1 MSDFRTVRGMRD
13 LMGPEIRIRDYLMTT
28 AVQVFKQFG
37 YEPLDSPVLEL
48 WETLSAK
55 GGEEVEADTFK
66 FKDKG
71 DREVGLRFDLTV
83 PLARI
88 VASNPNL
95 PKPFK
100 RYALG
105 KAWRY
110 DRPQAGRYR
119 EFEQADVDV
128 IGSQSPIADAEVV
141 LVALEFFRRVLGEQY
156 KMLVNN
162 RKVLKGLVEK
172 TGISDELAFD
182 CFRAI
187 DKIDKI
193 GKQGVLDELKER
205 GIGASESNI
214 LLDAIELKGNGSEIL
229 EEFREVLQGS
239 EIGVEG
245 VDELLVMAEI
255 FEEADL
261 REETEFDMSLARGL
275 DYYTGPVYETR
286 YLGKPKV
293 GAIAGGGRYD
303 HLVERFGGPSTPA
316 TGISLG
322 IGRLIDVLLARGF
335 SESLVT
341 RLDVY
346 VMPIKK
352 SMVKYAMRIGNELVK
367 QGVTCEIDLMN
378 RTLKKLFAQA
388 DSKNTR
394 LAVIIGPTDI
404 ENGEVSVRDMITKET
419 ELVKLESLSK
429 YVKDIL
435 GQ

>member
-1 MSDFRTVRGMRD
+1 M
-13 LMGPEIRIRDYLMTT
+13 
-28 AVQVFKQFG
+28 
-37 YEPLDSPVLEL
+37 
-48 WETLSAK
+48 
-55 GGEEVEADTFK
+55 
-66 FKDKG
+66 
-71 DREVGLRFDLTV
+71 
-83 PLARI
+83 
-88 VASNPNL
+88 
-95 PKPFK
+95 
-100 RYALG
+100 
-105 KAWRY
+105 
-110 DRPQAGRYR
+110 
-119 EFEQADVDV
+119 
-128 IGSQSPIADAEVV
+128 
-141 LVALEFFRRVLGEQY
+141 
-156 KMLVNN
+156 
-162 RKVLKGLVEK
+162 
-172 TGISDELAFD
+172 
-182 CFRAI
+182 
-187 DKIDKI
+187 
-193 GKQGVLDELKER
+193 
-205 GIGASESNI
+205 GASESNF

-261 REETEFDMSLARGL
+261 RDRTEFDMSLARGL

-286 YLGKPKV
+286 YLGEPKV
-293 GAIAGGGRYD
+293 GSIAGGGRYD

-335 SESLVT
+335 SESLAS

-394 LAVIIGPTDI
+394 LAVIVGPKDI

-419 ELVKLESLSK
+419 VLVKLESLTK
-429 YVKDIL
+429 YVKEFLI
-435 GQ
+435 Q